1 MQRCSSSRSSS
12 HRSQVVG
19 HCPCGLFH
27 APGSSLCLLFGGGDG
42 DVGDGP
48 FGSPSGVDCTLSL
61 STPSSRSTA
70 NDRSRSGGR
79 ISNLCWDIFNPK
91 QQPAGRGAGDG
102 GAAGGVQVHHLGG
115 EALLARRCANC
126 DTTSTPLWRNGPRGP
141 KVTKLFCYLNMKHS
155 LSVCFALLWVRWL
168 LYHISESLIMKR

>member
-12 HRSQVVG
+12 HRSKVVG

-27 APGSSLCLLFGGGDG
+27 APGSSLCLLIGGGGG

-48 FGSPSGVDCTLSL
+48 YGSPSGVDCTLSL

-70 NDRSRSGGR
+70 NDRSSSRSGGR
-79 ISNLCWDIFNPK
+79 ISNLCWDIFHPK
-91 QQPAGRGAGDG
+91 KQPAAVGRGAGYGDG
-102 GAAGGVQVHHLGG
+102 DGAGAGTVQVHHLG
-115 EALLARRCANC
+115 EEELLARRCANC

-141 KVTKLFCYLNMKHS
+141 KVT
-155 LSVCFALLWVRWL
+155 
-168 LYHISESLIMKR
+168 